1 MRYFKLFLFA
11 LLLLNAASVFAQQ
24 ESFTITGSIDPALNI
39 QTLYF
44 SKGTFYN
51 KEVSKAVKIPV
62 LNGQFTIKGTIPE
75 PVPAFL
81 SLTDDP
87 VSAGKDSKDPANKN
101 QFVLDKGNIGI
112 TIKGKLSSAVILGS
126 KANDD
131 IIRFTEGQ
139 SPYMAKLSALN
150 EAAQRQAELRVP
162 VDSIMKMYKYPVK
175 EAQKELFNY
184 QNQFVSTNPEA
195 FISLLLVADIARA
208 SQNFIAADSI
218 FNALSINIKNSP
230 TAKAI
235 KNFLRNEFKTSV
247 GAIAPQFA
255 MADTS
260 GKSISLASFKGKY
273 VLLDFWAAWCG
284 PCRQENPNVVQVY
297 HKFKDKGFT
306 VFGVSLDRERKDW
319 LRAIKDDR
327 LFWPQVSD
335 LNFWE
340 SQAAVLYG
348 ISSIPRNFLLDP
360 QGKIIARDLRG
371 PDLGEKLEEI
381 FRGELRI
388 TN

>member
-1 MRYFKLFLFA
+1 MKYYKLFSCAF
-11 LLLLNAASVFAQQ
+11 LLLNAASVFAQQ
-24 ESFTITGSIDPALNI
+24 GSFTISGSVDPALNI
-39 QTLYF
+39 KALYF
-44 SKGTFYN
+44 SRGTFYN
-51 KEVSKAVKIPV
+51 NEVSKAVKIPV
-62 LNGQFTIKGTIPE
+62 LNGQFTINGTIPE
-75 PVPAFL
+75 PVPAYL

-87 VSAGKDSKDPANKN
+87 VSPGKDPKSPDDIN
-101 QFVLDKGNIGI
+101 QFVLDKGGVSVNIK
-112 TIKGKLSSAVILGS
+112 TRLSSAIILGS

-131 IIRFTEGQ
+131 IIRYTGGQ
-139 SPYMAKLSALN
+139 SSYMAKLGALN
-150 EAAQRQAELRVP
+150 EAAQRQAELGVP
-162 VDSIMKMYKYPVK
+162 GDSIMRMYRHPLK
-175 EAQKELFNY
+175 EAQKELFDY
-184 QNQFVSTNPEA
+184 QNKFVTGNPEA
-195 FISLLLVADIARA
+195 FISLLMIADIART

-218 FNALSINIKNSP
+218 LNTLSISIKNSP

-247 GAIAPQFA
+247 GAAAPEFA

-260 GKSISLASFKGKY
+260 GKSVSLSSLKGKY

-319 LRAIKDDR
+319 LKAIKDDR

-335 LNFWE
+335 LNFWQ
-340 SQAAVLYG
+340 SKAAVLYG

-360 QGKIIARDLRG
+360 RGKIIARDLRG

-381 FRGELRI
+381 FRGVE
-388 TN
+388 N